1 MFKVL
6 FKFTSF
12 TFITCLVL
20 ILGYTLGREMW
31 LESEQWYL
39 HLLTILTILTFEFGC
54 FTVLEYLWKTF

>member
-12 TFITCLVL
+12 AFIICFVL
-20 ILGYTLGREMW
+20 ILGYVLGREMW

-39 HLLTILTILTFEFGC
+39 HLLTILAIFTFEFGC
-54 FTVLEYLWKTF
+54 LTVLENLWKTF